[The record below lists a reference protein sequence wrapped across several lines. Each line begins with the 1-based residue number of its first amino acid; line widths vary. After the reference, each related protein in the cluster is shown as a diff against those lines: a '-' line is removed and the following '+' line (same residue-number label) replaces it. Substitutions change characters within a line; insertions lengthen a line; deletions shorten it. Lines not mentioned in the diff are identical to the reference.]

1 MVATAPS
8 DLRVVDRSWLWQ
20 STVWVVLGL
29 FVLGLGGTFAG
40 LVSVFLGGGIVGF
53 LLAAIVWAAALFGGV
68 YLALRGLALLVRGVI
83 DDEIFGE

>member
-29 FVLGLGGTFAG
+29 FLLGLGGTLAG
-40 LVSVFLGGGIVGF
+40 LVSVALGGGILSFVV
-53 LLAAIVWAAALFGGV
+53 AAAVWAAALFGGV
-68 YLALRGLALLVRGVI
+68 YLAMRGIALLMRGVL
-83 DDEIFGE
+83 DGEVFGE